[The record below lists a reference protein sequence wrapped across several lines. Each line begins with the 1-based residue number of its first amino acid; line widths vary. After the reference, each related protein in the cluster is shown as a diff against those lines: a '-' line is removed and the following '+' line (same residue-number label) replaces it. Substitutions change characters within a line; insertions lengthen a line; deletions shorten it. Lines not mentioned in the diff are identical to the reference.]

1 MKKDLPLSCVEISKG
16 NLVHNIKQFR
26 SLLGLNHSSKNGR
39 PTSRA
44 GLGKKTQIAGVVK
57 ANAYGHGDTQV
68 VQILDSHVDY
78 FQVNSIEEFSRIRKH
93 TKKEIL
99 VLGYVGKGDL
109 ESAIKL
115 KATLGVFDLE
125 HALLINQIARKLNKK
140 IKVHIAVDSH
150 LGREGLMPESL
161 EKALPE
167 ILKMKNITVVGVYS
181 HFANIED
188 TNDFSH
194 AQKQIDTY
202 GEVVSIFNKYG
213 LKDIQTHI
221 SATSGVLAYEMGSAK
236 NSIVRLGI
244 GLYGMWPSVEL
255 QNKWQ
260 DKIDLKPAI
269 RWVSHIA
276 QVKKLPKDHTIGYG
290 LSYKTVR
297 PMTVAVIPVGY
308 SDGLT
313 RSLSNIGEFI
323 VGGVKTQ
330 ILGRV
335 AMNMVVV
342 DVSEVPDVASG
353 DEVVILGRQGDCDIR
368 AEDLALKMDT
378 INYEVTTHINPLLP
392 RLIKG

>member
-1 MKKDLPLSCVEISKG
+1 MKKDLPLSYIEISKG
-16 NLVHNIKQFR
+16 NLVHNIKQFK
-26 SLLGLNHSSKNGR
+26 SLLGKG
-39 PTSRA
+39 T
-44 GLGKKTQIAGVVK
+44 KIAGVVK
-57 ANAYGHGDTQV
+57 ANAYGHGDIQV

-78 FQVNSIEEFSRIRKH
+78 FQVNSIEELARIRKY

-99 VLGYVGKGDL
+99 VLGYVCKGDI
-109 ESAIKL
+109 ENAIKL

-125 HALLINQIARKLNKK
+125 HALLINQMARKLNKK

-150 LGREGLMPESL
+150 LGREGLMPENL

-167 ILKMKNITVVGVYS
+167 ILKMKNIVIEGAYS

-202 GEVVSIFNKYG
+202 SEVVSIFNKYG
-213 LKDIQTHI
+213 LSKIQTHI

-236 NSIVRLGI
+236 NSIVRIGI
-244 GLYGMWPSVEL
+244 GLYGMWPSAEL
-255 QNKWQ
+255 QRKWQ
-260 DKIDLKPAI
+260 GKIDIKPAI

-323 VGGVKTQ
+323 IGGIKVQ

-353 DEVVILGRQGDCDIR
+353 DEVVILGRQGDYEIK

-392 RLIKG
+392 RVIT

>member
-1 MKKDLPLSCVEISKG
+1 MKKDLPLSYVEISKG

-26 SLLGLNHSSKNGR
+26 SLLGKG
-39 PTSRA
+39 
-44 GLGKKTQIAGVVK
+44 TQIAGVVK
-57 ANAYGHGDTQV
+57 ANAYGHGDIQV
-68 VQILDSHVDY
+68 VQILDSYVDY

-99 VLGYVGKGDL
+99 VLGYVGKGDI

-202 GEVVSIFNKYG
+202 SEVVSIFNKYG
-213 LKDIQTHI
+213 MKDIQTHI
-221 SATSGVLAYEMGSAK
+221 SATSGVLAYETGEAR

-260 DKIDLKPAI
+260 EKINLKPAI

-323 VGGVKTQ
+323 VGGTKTQ

-353 DEVVILGRQGDCDIR
+353 DEVVIMGRQGDCEIK

-378 INYEVTTHINPLLP
+378 INYEVTTHINPLIP
-392 RLIKG
+392 RVITK

>member
-1 MKKDLPLSCVEISKG
+1 MKKDLPLSYIEISKG

-26 SLLGLNHSSKNGR
+26 SLLGKG
-39 PTSRA
+39 
-44 GLGKKTQIAGVVK
+44 TQIAGVVK

-68 VQILDSHVDY
+68 VQILDPHVDY
-78 FQVNSIEEFSRIRKH
+78 FQVNSIEEFSRIRKY

-99 VLGYVGKGDL
+99 VLGYVGKGDI

-323 VGGVKTQ
+323 VGGIKTQ

-342 DVSEVPDVASG
+342 DVSEVSDVASG
-353 DEVVILGRQGDCDIR
+353 DEVVIMGRQGDCEIK

-378 INYEVTTHINPLLP
+378 INYEVTTHINPLLS
-392 RLIKG
+392 RIIVK